1 MVIGATS
8 LICILGGAALVV
20 YAPRW
25 RHERPVETVGI
36 SVFIFGLAALGGAL
50 APLFRI

>member
-1 MVIGATS
+1 MVIGAIS
-8 LICILGGAALVV
+8 LVCILGGATLVV
-20 YAPRW
+20 CAPRW
-25 RHERPVETVGI
+25 RDERPVETLGI